1 MPCWPVGHEA
11 AASIY
16 SLATVSSEERIP
28 VERVM
33 AGMTLHPL
41 PEGWTPVEAL
51 VLMKCL
57 NEEGHSVW
65 VYRTTAVPNREELL
79 GALIVHTDLLR
90 KELADEW
97 ED

>member
-1 MPCWPVGHEA
+1 
-11 AASIY
+11 
-16 SLATVSSEERIP
+16 
-28 VERVM
+28 M

-57 NEEGHSVW
+57 NEDGHSVW